1 VLVVVCGIC
10 IIALRGC
17 SVCGCSLT
25 CLCAQPMDVP
35 SRELSNL
42 FVCTPD
48 PCPYADGP
56 AVRLVSSESRGWL
69 AMSWTL
75 GTARGRSDVA
85 AGLARVYDEHEVML
99 LLAVHAQLLGR
110 HVKQTSSNGSNS
122 RLKNA
127 F

>member
-1 VLVVVCGIC
+1 
-10 IIALRGC
+10 
-17 SVCGCSLT
+17 
-25 CLCAQPMDVP
+25 MDVP

-48 PCPYADGP
+48 PRPYADGP
-56 AVRLVSSESRGWL
+56 AVHLVSSESRGCMKWL

-85 AGLARVYDEHEVML
+85 VGLARVYDEHEVML